1 MNLLRGHL
9 DYNQHSIISTLY
21 SPKTLAANRDIM
33 RQEWTNAKRIV
44 VKIGSS
50 LLVDEQQEQLRT
62 EWLLSLTD
70 DIARFKQIGKD
81 VIIVAS
87 GAKALGRQELNLG
100 ARPLTLDEAQAAA
113 AIGQISLSASFKSF
127 LKSHEL
133 ISAQILLTLE
143 DTEDRRRYLNARDT
157 LNTLIQFGAVPVVN
171 ENDTVATNELRYG
184 DNDRLAARVAS
195 MVEAD
200 VLIILS
206 DIDGLYT
213 APPNEDN
220 TAKHIEVVE
229 ELTPEIEAMAGGTG
243 SELSSGG
250 MVTKLVAAKIANAT
264 GCHMVI
270 TSGERLN
277 PLNAFLNG
285 AKATWFLSN
294 ADSLQA
300 RKSWIAGALD
310 VKGTMIIDR
319 GAEKALYAGNSLLPA
334 GVTQITG
341 SFKRGD
347 FVSIANHHKEEI
359 GHGISSYNSDDA
371 GQIIG
376 MQSAEIEAILGFS
389 GRTELIH
396 RDNMAFTK
404 GKTE

>member
-1 MNLLRGHL
+1 
-9 DYNQHSIISTLY
+9 
-21 SPKTLAANRDIM
+21 M

-44 VKIGSS
+44 IKIGSS

-70 DIARFKQIGKD
+70 DIARFKQIGKEI
-81 VIIVAS
+81 IIVAS

-100 ARPLTLDEAQAAA
+100 ARKLTLDEAQAAA
-113 AIGQISLSASFKSF
+113 AIGQISLSAAFKSF
-127 LKSHEL
+127 LKSHDL
-133 ISAQILLTLE
+133 TSAQILLTLA

-157 LNTLIQFGAVPVVN
+157 LNTLVGFGAIPVVN

-195 MVEAD
+195 MVDAD
-200 VLIILS
+200 LLIILS

-213 APPNEDN
+213 APPNKDK
-220 TAKHIEVVE
+220 TARHIEVVE
-229 ELTPEIEAMAGGTG
+229 EITPEVEAMAGGTG

-250 MVTKLVAAKIANAT
+250 MVTKIMAAKIANAT

-270 TSGERLN
+270 TSGERLH

-294 ADSLQA
+294 ADPVQA

-310 VKGTMIIDR
+310 MKGTMVIDK
-319 GAEKALYAGNSLLPA
+319 GAEKALYNGNSLLPA
-334 GVTQITG
+334 GVTQISG
-341 SFKRGD
+341 SFERGD
-347 FVSIANHHKEEI
+347 FVYITNHLEEEV
-359 GHGISSYNSDDA
+359 GHGLSSYNSDDA
-371 GQIIG
+371 AQIIG
-376 MQSAEIEAILGFS
+376 MQSDEIESVLGFS